1 MNETGTEILIA
12 AYLGFQTTGELR
24 KFILSSHFLQYFRL
38 YDEGGVNSVHQ
49 KATLASIRN
58 YWLDQRAAHMRP
70 LVNDIEQTHPGE
82 RPDGRD
88 RRKMEQHRRKQA
100 THLARIVILMVEDG
114 MQKSGKASVDLQDQR
129 RAVDKLCLARPHC
142 APIPGI
148 YKVSEIVIPGFSPA
162 GADESDLE
170 PYNRGLVLLKAAQ
183 YILSPSAV
191 LRRFAKAA
199 WEIGE
204 PAQEFVPLWMRS
216 DRQRAVAAPEEAP
229 STTRIHVP
237 RSSQRSLPRTSKPSR
252 NSQSAR
258 SDSAMYM
265 MSDDEDDEEALPVKE
280 EIEVPQV
287 VEQEEVQKE
296 PDAMDVD
303 TNNQIP
309 TAVAT
314 QARPETEK
322 HVVDLV
328 SDDEDN
334 AQPQAPK
341 AKSMK
346 RERPSEMEVEDE
358 DDQEEEED
366 LELELR
372 KIEIQQRLRQLRKKR
387 KAA

>member
-1 MNETGTEILIA
+1 MPTSTAPSRASRPPTRAISPGDRADLSGFMNETGTEILIA

-49 KATLASIRN
+49 KATLASI
-58 YWLDQRAAHMRP
+58 H
-70 LVNDIEQTHPGE
+70 
-82 RPDGRD
+82 
-88 RRKMEQHRRKQA
+88 
-100 THLARIVILMVEDG
+100 G